1 MREHEI
7 KGLTLIMSQR
17 WGHWIEL
24 LLLGYSQTCIR
35 MSVHRGRDGWGRE
48 SRTSD
53 GEDLRHPAEVP
64 QQNACTSDVGGQR
77 GIAFSLL
84 SEGFSPT
91 LASWRMSTSFK
102 SSKRPWVRED
112 RPSCS
117 SARNW
122 TTRRSGKF
130 WPAMIQRL
138 RRRLPTSSCS
148 LWCTSRSLRR
158 NWCSKLMYVF

>member
-1 MREHEI
+1 MMREHEI
-7 KGLTLIMSQR
+7 KGLTLKISQR
-17 WGHWIEL
+17 WGHRIEL
-24 LLLGYSQTCIR
+24 LLLGYSQYMYLYVCTQR
-35 MSVHRGRDGWGRE
+35 KGW
-48 SRTSD
+48 
-53 GEDLRHPAEVP
+53 V
-64 QQNACTSDVGGQR
+64 GQR
-77 GIAFSLL
+77 EQNLWWRGPTSSCGGTSTECLHQRCWRSKRNGLFSSLR
-84 SEGFSPT
+84 EGFSPT
-91 LASWRMSTSFK
+91 LASWRTSTSFK

-138 RRRLPTSSCS
+138 RRRLPASSCS

-158 NWCSKLMYVF
+158 NWCSKLM